1 MAQVRK
7 STLTRLLADSSI
19 SDAEK
24 VGIQAEAASTAAKN
38 KGRIERYW
46 RKRIRAEIEPEIE
59 KLKHELAEEKR
70 YLEMAEDECSTLRAA
85 LALAEKVTP

>member
-46 RKRIRAEIEPEIE
+46 RKRIRAEIQPEFDALKNEIARLE
-59 KLKHELAEEKR
+59 KENAVLK
-70 YLEMAEDECSTLRAA
+70 AA
-85 LALAEKVTP
+85 LDVKALWE